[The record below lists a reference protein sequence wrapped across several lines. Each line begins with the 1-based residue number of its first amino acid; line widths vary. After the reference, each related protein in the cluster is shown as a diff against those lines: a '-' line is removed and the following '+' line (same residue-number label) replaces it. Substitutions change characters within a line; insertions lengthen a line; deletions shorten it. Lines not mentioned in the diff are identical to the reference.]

1 MITDHKKD
9 YRSSQGP
16 WLDVQ
21 NMQRVVRL
29 LKIWDTLQRR
39 SAEAGD
45 PCYRDPQFKWQ
56 GVLSLI
62 LDTDEWKGVF
72 VLTTDAQLSANICE
86 QSHQDGKTTK

>member
-1 MITDHKKD
+1 MTSDHQKD
-9 YRSSQGP
+9 YRSSQEP

-21 NMQRVVRL
+21 MQRVVCL
-29 LKIWDTLQRR
+29 LKIWDTLQRS

-45 PCYRDPQFKWQ
+45 PCHRDPQFKWQ

-62 LDTDEWKGVF
+62 LDTDEWKGVSG
-72 VLTTDAQLSANICE
+72 LTTDAQLSANICE